1 MKKVTLSLL
10 ALATS
15 GLLITACSSDDDSSG
30 NNNTVTKS
38 AVIENY
44 ADIVYQNYQDALN
57 DAEDLETAIT
67 TFTATPTETNFD
79 AAKTA
84 WKTARESYG
93 TTEAFRFANGP
104 IDNDQEYEAPE
115 GLINAWPLDE
125 AYIDYVNDNNSPDYG
140 GGIINK
146 PALYPTIDKVL
157 LIDLNEAEDE
167 KSISTGYHAIEF
179 LLWGQDLT
187 APSENQP
194 GLRPYTD
201 FVDGGTAENQDRRR
215 DYLNAA
221 ADLLIDHLTYL
232 VDLWKEGGS
241 YRNTFL
247 SLPED
252 EALQNMYLGII
263 TLGSS
268 ELPIERM
275 SVALENADQEDE
287 HSCFSDNTH
296 RDVYLNFKGIVNVYE
311 GTYGNINGASLAD
324 LVRQANT
331 EQYDNIETAIDA
343 AMDDV
348 NAIATP
354 FDLAISGGPTSTEGA
369 KVKTAYL
376 QIIAMSQ
383 ELLAGA
389 TASGI
394 TVNGIE

>member
-1 MKKVTLSLL
+1 MKKVTFSLL
-10 ALATS
+10 ALAVS
-15 GLLITACSSDDDSSG
+15 GIILTACSEDDSS
-30 NNNTVTKS
+30 NSRNVTK
-38 AVIENY
+38 AEVVENY
-44 ADIVYQNYQDALN
+44 ADLVYQNYQDALD
-57 DAEDLETAIT
+57 DATDLKAAINA
-67 TFTATPTETNFD
+67 FTANPTQATFD
-79 AAKTA
+79 GAKAA

-104 IDNDQEYEAPE
+104 IDNDIDFEAPE

-125 AYIDYVNDNNSPDYG
+125 AYIDYVNDTNSPDYG

-146 PALYPTIDKVL
+146 PAMYPVIDKQL
-157 LIDLNEAEDE
+157 LEDLNEGEDE

-187 APSENQP
+187 APAANQA
-194 GLRPYTD
+194 GQRPYTD

-215 DYLNAA
+215 DYLDAA

-247 SLPED
+247 ALPEND
-252 EALQNMYLGII
+252 ALQNIYLGII

-296 RDVYLNFKGIVNVYE
+296 RDVYLNLKGIVNVYE
-311 GTYGNINGASLAD
+311 GKYGNVDGPSLAD
-324 LVRQANT
+324 LVRQANRD
-331 EQYDNIETAIDA
+331 QYNTIEDAIDA
-343 AMDDV
+343 AYADV
-348 NAIATP
+348 NAMATP
-354 FDLAISGGPTSTEGA
+354 FDLAISGGPSSTEGA

>member
-1 MKKVTLSLL
+1 MRKVTFSLL
-10 ALATS
+10 LLAAS
-15 GLLITACSSDDDSSG
+15 GLIITACSNDDDSG
-30 NNNTVTKS
+30 NSTVTRR

-44 ADIVYQNYQDALN
+44 ANIVYQNYQDALD
-57 DAEDLETAIT
+57 DANDLETAIND
-67 TFTATPTETNFD
+67 FTANPTQAKFD
-79 AAKTA
+79 TAKAA

-104 IDNDQEYEAPE
+104 IDNDQDFSAPE

-125 AYIDYVNDNNSPDYG
+125 AYIDYVNDSNSPDYG

-146 PALYPTIDKVL
+146 PAIYPTISKAL
-157 LIDLNEAEDE
+157 LVDLNESADE

-187 APSENQP
+187 APAANQA

-201 FVDGGTAENQDRRR
+201 FVDGGTASNQDRRR
-215 DYLNAA
+215 AYLKAA
-221 ADLLIDHLTYL
+221 ADLLTDHLTYL
-232 VDLWKEGGS
+232 VDLWKTGGS

-247 SLPED
+247 GLPE
-252 EALQNMYLGII
+252 EIALQNIYLGIT
-263 TLGSS
+263 TLAAS

-275 SVALENADQEDE
+275 SVALENGDQEDE

-296 RDVYLNFKGIVNVYE
+296 RDIYLNLKGIINVYE
-311 GTYGNINGASLAD
+311 GKYGNIDGASLAD
-324 LVRQANT
+324 LVRQANNT
-331 EQYDNIETAIDA
+331 QYQTTETAINA
-343 AMDDV
+343 ALTDV
-348 NAIATP
+348 AAIATP

-376 QIIAMSQ
+376 KIISLSQ
-383 ELLAGA
+383 ELLASA

-394 TVNGIE
+394 VVNGID